1 MMWLRNNG
9 REPCLRTSEPSF
21 VPCLGIF
28 YTLHV
33 ISLFWIPFLHALAD
47 HYSVLGDSD
56 TGIIINTPQ
65 ALWTRGRR
73 LNRSEDLIDGQPVFH
88 SLPPVIRR
96 RQGKHSVSEQR
107 SPEQW
112 LPSLVDSRIEIPIV
126 ATELNLPV
134 VQIDQNSMAAPT
146 GVEEMM
152 RQMQETM
159 RAMQQDAV
167 RRDELAKQQTEIMT
181 QQAELITRL

>member
-1 MMWLRNNG
+1 M
-9 REPCLRTSEPSF
+9 
-21 VPCLGIF
+21 
-28 YTLHV
+28 
-33 ISLFWIPFLHALAD
+33 
-47 HYSVLGDSD
+47 
-56 TGIIINTPQ
+56 
-65 ALWTRGRR
+65 
-73 LNRSEDLIDGQPVFH
+73 
-88 SLPPVIRR
+88 
-96 RQGKHSVSEQR
+96 
-107 SPEQW
+107 
-112 LPSLVDSRIEIPIV
+112 DSRIEIPIV

-167 RRDELAKQQTEIMT
+167 RRDELARQQAEIMT